1 MIVANPNRIDGNS
14 VGRTKSQQWWI
25 VEDALRNR
33 QGHWFAYLDGFL
45 SGLAECGVQARFF
58 CDATAD
64 HETVDHFEADPILP
78 QSIWHRMSSNASL
91 FERVSRIP
99 LHGRATYKA
108 LQRALTTEVAPDWIF
123 VPTVLVHHLTGYWQL
138 LSGPLHRTKTRL
150 LLFFPNT
157 PIRYDRGTGGPVLE
171 GGMQSK
177 LFRLLIK
184 RLAKYVAAG
193 KAVLGV
199 ETEAMQRALTNITGV
214 PFQYLPHPVAAPE
227 LHAHPS
233 GRGRPLVFGAYGAAR
248 FEKGSDILQA
258 AIERHFTDFPQSDSQ
273 FRLQWIDD
281 FRDEQGILI
290 GRSKRLQA
298 DPRVEYITHYF
309 AACGTGGTL
318 TGTARFLKRKK
329 PGIQIIG
336 VDAYGSVLKKYH
348 ETGEFDE
355 NEIYPYKLEAVG
367 KNIIPANVDF
377 DLVDEFVKVRDG
389 DAAFRARELATTE
402 GILAGYSSGA
412 ALQGVF
418 EYADRLRPEDVV
430 VVLFSDHGSKY
441 FQKIFNDDWMREQGF
456 ME

>member
-1 MIVANPNRIDGNS
+1 M
-14 VGRTKSQQWWI
+14 
-25 VEDALRNR
+25 
-33 QGHWFAYLDGFL
+33 
-45 SGLAECGVQARFF
+45 
-58 CDATAD
+58 
-64 HETVDHFEADPILP
+64 
-78 QSIWHRMSSNASL
+78 
-91 FERVSRIP
+91 
-99 LHGRATYKA
+99 
-108 LQRALTTEVAPDWIF
+108 
-123 VPTVLVHHLTGYWQL
+123 PTVLVHHLTGYWQL

-309 AACGTGGTL
+309 AEGEYAQRLAATDVMVLPYREPYRYRVSRVAIEALQCGMPTIVTSDTTL
-318 TGTARFLKRKK
+318 AEQAAGFGAGRECS
-329 PGIQIIG
+329 G
-336 VDAYGSVLKKYH
+336 
-348 ETGEFDE
+348 
-355 NEIYPYKLEAVG
+355 
-367 KNIIPANVDF
+367 
-377 DLVDEFVKVRDG
+377 G
-389 DAAFRARELATTE
+389 DAPSLATAIRSVEQDYCALANASRSRAPAAREH
-402 GILAGYSSGA
+402 
-412 ALQGVF
+412 
-418 EYADRLRPEDVV
+418 
-430 VVLFSDHGSKY
+430 FSVPAFVSLLTANAK
-441 FQKIFNDDWMREQGF
+441 
-456 ME
+456 

>member
-1 MIVANPNRIDGNS
+1 MTYNQQIPVKTYYDSILQSIGHTPMIRLNAIVAD
-14 VGRTKSQQWWI
+14 
-25 VEDALRNR
+25 
-33 QGHWFAYLDGFL
+33 
-45 SGLAECGVQARFF
+45 
-58 CDATAD
+58 
-64 HETVDHFEADPILP
+64 LP
-78 QSIWHRMSSNASL
+78 C
-91 FERVSRIP
+91 
-99 LHGRATYKA
+99 
-108 LQRALTTEVAPDWIF
+108 
-123 VPTVLVHHLTGYWQL
+123 TVLAKVESFNPGLSAKDRIALLMIEKAERSGKLMPGGTVIESTSGNTGFSVAMVCAVKGYKCILTAPSKISEEKQMALKAMGAELKVCPANAKPDDPESYYSVAKQLNADIPNSFYINQYYNTDNSLAHYRTTGPEIWQQ
-138 LSGPLHRTKTRL
+138 SGG
-150 LLFFPNT
+150 N
-157 PIRYDRGTGGPVLE
+157 
-171 GGMQSK
+171 
-177 LFRLLIK
+177 
-184 RLAKYVAAG
+184 
-193 KAVLGV
+193 
-199 ETEAMQRALTNITGV
+199 
-214 PFQYLPHPVAAPE
+214 
-227 LHAHPS
+227 
-233 GRGRPLVFGAYGAAR
+233 
-248 FEKGSDILQA
+248 
-258 AIERHFTDFPQSDSQ
+258 
-273 FRLQWIDD
+273 
-281 FRDEQGILI
+281 
-290 GRSKRLQA
+290 
-298 DPRVEYITHYF
+298 ITHYF